1 MIKLK
6 IGMSM
11 KRKELKDSI
20 KIRSGL
26 HREIESEIVVGGK
39 KYLILTEDID
49 ILNPIITTRVYLG
62 GKIVLTKTLNCR
74 DITGTSAE
82 EKKIIETVRGQHKA
96 IGEALRKGNVR
107 KPRSPSHFL
116 EEVRVLLQRKDNKSA
131 LELLTQALKKY
142 PDDPFLLSYF
152 GCLEALINKN
162 YTDGIALCKRAIELL
177 NEKIPFGQEIFYPT
191 FYLNLGRS
199 YLAANNRSS
208 ATEALQKGL
217 TFDGENKDLLWEMG
231 KLGIRRKLVVPYLK
245 RSNPLNKYIGMLLH
259 KLGATPG

>member
-1 MIKLK
+1 
-6 IGMSM
+6 M
-11 KRKELKDSI
+11 KKKEMKDSI

-49 ILNPIITTRVYLG
+49 TVNPIITTRGYLG
-62 GKIVLTKTLNCR
+62 GKIILTKTLDCK
-74 DITGTSAE
+74 DIPKTSAGQ
-82 EKKIIETVRGQHKA
+82 KKIIEMVRRQHEA
-96 IGEALRKGNVR
+96 IAEVLRKENVK
-107 KPRSPSHFL
+107 KPKSPSHFL
-116 EEVRVLLQRKDNKSA
+116 EEVRILLQRKDNRNA
-131 LELLTQALKKY
+131 LEVLTQALKKY

-162 YTDGIALCKRAIELL
+162 YTDGIDLCKRAIELL

-199 YLAANNRSS
+199 YLAANNRSG

-217 TFDGENKDLLWEMG
+217 TFDGENKDLLWEMR
-231 KLGIRRKLVVPYLK
+231 KLGIRRKPVVPYLK
-245 RSNPLNKYIGMLLH
+245 RSNPLNKYIGMILH
-259 KLGATPG
+259 KLSATSG